1 MPLTLAW
8 HCSKLEKPQLSVPP
22 PPEYSAHHDALAG
35 VCVSTAGIITS
46 AATITLALKR
56 IASLLI
62 LIGNNLISTRQA
74 RYWPMVQRC
83 RVSHVTCGAT
93 SGRAQSVGTR
103 KWLTNIAA
111 AGADNRPR
119 S

>member
-22 PPEYSAHHDALAG
+22 RPEYSAHHDALAG

-56 IASLLI
+56 IASLLM
-62 LIGNNLISTRQA
+62 LMENNLISTRQV
-74 RYWPMVQRC
+74 RYWPMVQRLKEAQREPRELREQT
-83 RVSHVTCGAT
+83 RVSPDF
-93 SGRAQSVGTR
+93 RLGTR
-103 KWLTNIAA
+103 
-111 AGADNRPR
+111 ADSRVTR
-119 S
+119 SD

>member
-22 PPEYSAHHDALAG
+22 RPEYSAHHAALAG

-56 IASLLI
+56 IASLLM
-62 LIGNNLISTRQA
+62 LMENNLISTRQA
-74 RYWPMVQRC
+74 RYWPMVQRLKEARLAVQVRAIKGVVENQKSESAC
-83 RVSHVTCGAT
+83 RYPHS
-93 SGRAQSVGTR
+93 
-103 KWLTNIAA
+103 
-111 AGADNRPR
+111 
-119 S
+119 